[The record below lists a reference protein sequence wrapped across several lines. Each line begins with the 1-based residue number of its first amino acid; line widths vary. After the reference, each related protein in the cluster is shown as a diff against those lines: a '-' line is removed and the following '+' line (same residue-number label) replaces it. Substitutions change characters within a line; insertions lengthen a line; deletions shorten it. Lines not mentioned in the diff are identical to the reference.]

1 MTTRNYSKPARLKKL
16 YEDGKKQ
23 EKQIP
28 KQLGDYII
36 KNVRNLFNLEK

>member
-1 MTTRNYSKPARLKKL
+1 MTTRNYSKPARVNKL

-28 KQLGDYII
+28 KQLGDNII
-36 KNVRNLFNLEK
+36 KNERNLFNLEK